1 MPEIRDLTFSYGG
14 KPVFSGLN
22 LSLPLGSRTAL
33 LAPSGF
39 GKTTLLR
46 LLCGS
51 LKPQSGSITG
61 IPAEGIA
68 MVFQEDRLLPGCTI
82 LENLQLVAPERPE
95 AELTALLGEHS
106 RPGKLSGGMRRRA
119 AIARALVFA
128 SPLVIMDEPFKGLD
142 EITLAST
149 LACVDR
155 WLGDRTFLLVTHSPQ
170 EGERLSCRIT
180 RLDALALDDTE
191 ITK

>member
-1 MPEIRDLTFSYGG
+1 
-14 KPVFSGLN
+14 
-22 LSLPLGSRTAL
+22 
-33 LAPSGF
+33 
-39 GKTTLLR
+39 
-46 LLCGS
+46 
-51 LKPQSGSITG
+51 
-61 IPAEGIA
+61 

-95 AELTALLGEHS
+95 AELTALLGELGLSGWEHS

-119 AIARALVFA
+119 AIARALEFA

-149 LACVDR
+149 LVCVDR